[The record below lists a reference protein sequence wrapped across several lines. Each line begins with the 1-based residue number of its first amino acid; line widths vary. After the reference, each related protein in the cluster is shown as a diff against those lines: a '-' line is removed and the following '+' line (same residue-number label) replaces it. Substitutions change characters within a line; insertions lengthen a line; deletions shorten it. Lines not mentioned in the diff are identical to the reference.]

1 MTAIDLCLLILAG
14 LGYAWLRFVSHL
26 IVKNTFTIE
35 PRGYRENEE
44 TLRAALSVAREW
56 SQIAALQRQMS
67 ERYQALCILARR
79 GVRPRNLEYWLLR
92 IDFLVLEFAFFASS
106 CFSIAVAR
114 VVLQQMNGLL
124 WYFGRFSP
132 LPMPSAVRV

>member
-14 LGYAWLRFVSHL
+14 LGYAWLRFVCHL
-26 IVKNTFTIE
+26 IVKNTCTVE
-35 PRGYRENEE
+35 PRGYQEHEE
-44 TLRAALSVAREW
+44 KLRVALAGAQEW
-56 SQIAALQRQMS
+56 SQIATLQRQMS

-92 IDFLVLEFAFFASS
+92 VDFLALEFVFFASS
-106 CFSIAVAR
+106 CFSIAIAR
-114 VVLQQMNGLL
+114 CVLHQMNGLL

-132 LPMPSAVRV
+132 LPMPAPVRV